1 MPPRPARARAEGE
14 SGERRAGRRQ
24 GRAEGED
31 FFFVSLAEASL
42 AEASVAEASVA
53 EALKDG
59 SGRGEGRAEGELL
72 AAGLRLHGV
81 DVLVFCGWNREN
93 AMCDA

>member
-1 MPPRPARARAEGE
+1 M
-14 SGERRAGRRQ
+14 
-24 GRAEGED
+24 
-31 FFFVSLAEASL
+31 AEASL

-53 EALKDG
+53 EALNKDG
-59 SGRGEGRAEGELL
+59 LGRGEGRAEGELL

-81 DVLVFCGWNREN
+81 DVLVFCGCNREN